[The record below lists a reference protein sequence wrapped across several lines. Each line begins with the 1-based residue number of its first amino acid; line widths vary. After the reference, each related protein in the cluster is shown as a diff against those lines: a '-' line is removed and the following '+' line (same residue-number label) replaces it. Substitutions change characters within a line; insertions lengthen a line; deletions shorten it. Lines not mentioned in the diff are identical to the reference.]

1 MTFHVRFEAS
11 AESDLRAAFVWYEA
25 RQSGLGEEFLRS
37 VAAVEEA
44 LARDPERYAMVHT
57 PYRSAKL
64 RKFPYA
70 LHYRVVGETVSV
82 LACLHF
88 RQSPD
93 LWPGA

>member
-1 MTFHVRFEAS
+1 MIRFI
-11 AESDLRAAFVWYEA
+11 LRAISLVALVVA
-25 RQSGLGEEFLRS
+25 VMAGTIDAIQSVSASEPVLTPLA
-37 VAAVEEA
+37 VAWSTASPDTIA
-44 LARDPERYAMVHT
+44 LVADGIM
-57 PYRSAKL
+57 

>member
-1 MTFHVRFEAS
+1 MSSSQPIFS
-11 AESDLRAAFVWYEA
+11 ILA
-25 RQSGLGEEFLRS
+25 RSSGLSSSSRFLRS